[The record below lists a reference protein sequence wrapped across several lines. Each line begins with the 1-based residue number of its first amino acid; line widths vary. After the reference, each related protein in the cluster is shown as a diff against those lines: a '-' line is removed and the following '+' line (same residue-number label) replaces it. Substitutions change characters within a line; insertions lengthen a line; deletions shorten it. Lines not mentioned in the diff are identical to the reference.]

1 MRFFIKI
8 KYDMKKRII
17 TIFILSAFAIKATAQ
32 DENDALR
39 FGMSQYF
46 GTARGMAIGNATG
59 SIGGDFSTLSVNPAG
74 IGIYRKSEFSFTPNF
89 SNAKNESTYLN
100 ENMSDRKSKLHF
112 AQVGLVITNA
122 KKGNAAKRSA
132 WKTGSF
138 AFGMNKIANFSNNY
152 SYTGKNNLNSI
163 VNKWAN
169 DINALGGFSS
179 LANANY
185 SAYAAYQTYLI
196 DKNFAGDT
204 TKVKSYVPTAAGLQQ
219 TKQVFE
225 TGGMNELVFSAGGN
239 YLDKLMLGATLGITS
254 INYNRSFNFE
264 EKDLSGNLSNDFSS
278 FQYTEKL
285 ATSGTGV
292 NLKLGAILKAS
303 DNFRFGLA
311 LHTPTAIFLDD
322 FSSIVM
328 TSNTESLKI
337 RTISLSASPIT
348 TYKQDS
354 IQAYN
359 YTLFTPAKVIGSLTM
374 LFNKK
379 GFLTADIEYLD
390 YSSMQYRYDDADVLA
405 ENSMNKTI
413 QNTYKSAVNVRVG
426 AEAKL
431 QDVSLRAGFAFYG
444 SPYQSTVVNS
454 DRLLFSLG
462 TGYRTNTWFLDGAFV
477 HSMQKIAEKPY
488 VLNNLNDVS
497 NAIIKNNSSQLL
509 ITLGWKF

>member
-1 MRFFIKI
+1 
-8 KYDMKKRII
+8 MKKRII
-17 TIFILSAFAIKATAQ
+17 TIFILSAFAINVIAQ

-225 TGGMNELVFSAGGN
+225 TGGMNEVVCTAGGN

-264 EKDLSGNLSNDFSS
+264 ERDLSGNLSNDFSS

-311 LHTPTAIFLDD
+311 LHTPTAIYLNDI
-322 FSSIVM
+322 SSIVM
-328 TSNTESLKI
+328 TSNTDSLLT
-337 RTISLSASPIT
+337 RNNPSASPIT
-348 TYKQDS
+348 TFKQDS
-354 IQAYN
+354 VLIYN
-359 YTLFTPAKVIGSLTM
+359 YTLYTPGKVIGSFTL

-390 YSSMQYRYDDADVLA
+390 YSSMTYRFEDADFLA
-405 ENSMNKTI
+405 ESSMNNTI
-413 QNTYKSAVNVRVG
+413 QKTYKSAVNVRVG

>member
-1 MRFFIKI
+1 
-8 KYDMKKRII
+8 MKKRIF
-17 TIFILSAFAIKATAQ
+17 TTFILSALAIHAIAQ

-39 FGMSQYF
+39 YGMSQYF

-152 SYTGKNNLNSI
+152 SYTGKNNVNSI

-169 DINALGGFSS
+169 DFNALGGLNSNS
-179 LANANY
+179 LANVNY

-196 DKNFAGDT
+196 DKNFAGDS
-204 TKVKSYVPTAAGLQQ
+204 TKAKSYVPTAAGLQQ

-225 TGGMNELVFSAGGN
+225 TGGMNELVFTAGGN

-311 LHTPTAIFLDD
+311 LHTPTAIYLND

-328 TSNTESLKI
+328 TSNTDSLLT
-337 RTISLSASPIT
+337 RNNPSASPIT
-348 TYKQDS
+348 TFKQDS
-354 IQAYN
+354 ILTYN
-359 YTLFTPAKVIGSLTM
+359 YTLYTPGKVIGSFTL

-390 YSSMQYRYDDADVLA
+390 YSSMAYRYEEADILA
-405 ENSMNKTI
+405 ENSMNNTI
-413 QNTYKSAVNVRVG
+413 LKTYKSAVNVRVG

-444 SPYQSTVVNS
+444 SPYQSTAVNS
-454 DRLLFSLG
+454 DRLQFSFG

-488 VLNNLNDVS
+488 VLNNLNDVT
-497 NAIIKNNSSQLL
+497 NAIVKNNSSQLL
-509 ITLGWKF
+509 VTLGWKF

>member
-1 MRFFIKI
+1 
-8 KYDMKKRII
+8 MKKRII
-17 TIFILSAFAIKATAQ
+17 TIFILSAFAINVIAQ

-74 IGIYRKSEFSFTPNF
+74 IGIYRRSEFSFTPNF
-89 SNAKNESTYLN
+89 STSKNESTYLN
-100 ENMSDRKSKLHF
+100 ESLSDHKFKLHF

-152 SYTGKNNLNSI
+152 SYTGKNNLHSI
-163 VNKWAN
+163 VNKWVN
-169 DINALGGFSS
+169 DFNALGGLNSNT
-179 LANANY
+179 LANVNY

-204 TKVKSYVPTAAGLQQ
+204 TKAKSYVPVAGGLQQ

-225 TGGMNELVFSAGGN
+225 TGGINEVVCSAGGN

-254 INYNRSFNFE
+254 VNYNRIFNFE
-264 EKDLSGNLSNDFSS
+264 ENDLSGDLSNDFSYLK
-278 FQYTEKL
+278 YTEKL
-285 ATSGTGV
+285 STSGMGI
-292 NLKLGAILKAS
+292 NLKLGAILKLS

-311 LHTPTAIFLDD
+311 FHTPTAIYLNDI
-322 FSSIVM
+322 SSIVM
-328 TSNTESLKI
+328 TSNTDSLLT
-337 RTISLSASPIT
+337 RNNPSASPVT
-348 TYKQDS
+348 TFKQDS
-354 IQAYN
+354 IQNYN
-359 YTLFTPAKVIGSLTM
+359 YSLYTPGKVIGSFTM

-390 YSSMQYRYDDADVLA
+390 YSSMAYRYEDADFLA
-405 ENSMNKTI
+405 ESSMNKTI

-431 QDVSLRAGFAFYG
+431 QDISLRAGFAYFG
-444 SPYQSTVVNS
+444 SPYQSTTVNA
-454 DRLLFSLG
+454 DKLQFSLG

-497 NAIIKNNSSQLL
+497 NAIVKNNKSQLL
-509 ITLGWKF
+509 VTLGWKF

>member
-1 MRFFIKI
+1 
-8 KYDMKKRII
+8 MKKRII
-17 TIFILSAFAIKATAQ
+17 TALLLSAFLHNAIAQ

-89 SNAKNESTYLN
+89 STSKNESTYLN
-100 ENMSDRKSKLHF
+100 ENTSDQKSKLNF
-112 AQVGLVITNA
+112 AQVGLIITNA
-122 KKGNAAKRSA
+122 KKGNTAKRSA

-138 AFGMNKIANFSNNY
+138 GLGLNRIANFSNNY

-169 DINALGGFSS
+169 DINALGGFNSNS
-179 LANANY
+179 LANVNY

-196 DKNFAGDT
+196 DKNFAGDS
-204 TKVKSYVPTAAGLQQ
+204 TKAKSYVPAAAGLQQ

-254 INYNRSFNFE
+254 INYNRTFNFE
-264 EKDLSGNLSNDFSS
+264 EKDISGDLSNDFSS
-278 FQYTEKL
+278 LQYTEKL

-292 NLKLGAILKAS
+292 NLKLGAIFKAS
-303 DNFRFGLA
+303 NNFRFGLA
-311 LHTPTAIFLDD
+311 LHTPTAIYLNDV
-322 FSSIVM
+322 SSIIM
-328 TSNTESLKI
+328 TSNTDSLLT
-337 RTISLSASPIT
+337 RNNPSASPIT

-379 GFLTADIEYLD
+379 GFLTADIEYVD
-390 YSSMQYRYDDADVLA
+390 YSSMKYRYDDADVLA

-431 QDVSLRAGFAFYG
+431 QDVSLRAGFEYYG
-444 SPYQSTVVNS
+444 SPYQSNAVNA
-454 DRLLFSLG
+454 DRLQFSFG

-477 HSMQKIAEKPY
+477 HSMQKTAERPY

-497 NAIIKNNSSQLL
+497 NAIVKNNKSQLL
-509 ITLGWKF
+509 VTLGWKF

>member
-1 MRFFIKI
+1 
-8 KYDMKKRII
+8 MKKRII
-17 TIFILSAFAIKATAQ
+17 ILILFSAFVHNAIAQ

-89 SNAKNESTYLN
+89 SASKNESTYLN
-100 ENMSDRKSKLHF
+100 ENTSDQKSKLNF
-112 AQVGLVITNA
+112 AQVGLIITNA

-138 AFGMNKIANFSNNY
+138 GFGLNRIANFSNNY

-163 VNKWAN
+163 VNKWAD
-169 DINALGGFSS
+169 DINALGGYAG
-179 LANANY
+179 LATANY

-196 DKNFAGDT
+196 DTNFAGDR
-204 TKVKSYVPTAAGLQQ
+204 TKVKSNVPISGLQQ

-254 INYNRSFNFE
+254 INYNRTFNFE
-264 EKDLSGNLSNDFSS
+264 EKDISGNLSNDFSS
-278 FQYTEKL
+278 LQYTEKL

-311 LHTPTAIFLDD
+311 LHTPTAIYLNDV
-322 FSSIVM
+322 SSIIM

-379 GFLTADIEYLD
+379 GFLTADIEYVD

-431 QDVSLRAGFAFYG
+431 QDVSLRAGFAYYG
-444 SPYQSTVVNS
+444 RPYQSNAVNA
-454 DRLLFSLG
+454 DRLQLSFG

-477 HSMQKIAEKPY
+477 HSMQKTAEKPY

-497 NAIIKNNSSQLL
+497 NAIVKNNTSQLL
-509 ITLGWKF
+509 VTLGWKF

>member
-225 TGGMNELVFSAGGN
+225 TGGMNEVVFTAGGN

-264 EKDLSGNLSNDFSS
+264 ERDLSGNLSNDFSS

-311 LHTPTAIFLDD
+311 LHTPTAIYLNDI
-322 FSSIVM
+322 SSIVM
-328 TSNTESLKI
+328 TSNTDSFLT
-337 RTISLSASPIT
+337 RNNPSASPIT
-348 TYKQDS
+348 TFKQDS
-354 IQAYN
+354 VLIYN
-359 YTLFTPAKVIGSLTM
+359 YTLYTPGKVIGSFTL

-390 YSSMQYRYDDADVLA
+390 YSSMTYRFEDADFLA
-405 ENSMNKTI
+405 ESSMNNTI
-413 QNTYKSAVNVRVG
+413 QKTYKSAVNVRVG

-509 ITLGWKF
+509 VTLGWKF